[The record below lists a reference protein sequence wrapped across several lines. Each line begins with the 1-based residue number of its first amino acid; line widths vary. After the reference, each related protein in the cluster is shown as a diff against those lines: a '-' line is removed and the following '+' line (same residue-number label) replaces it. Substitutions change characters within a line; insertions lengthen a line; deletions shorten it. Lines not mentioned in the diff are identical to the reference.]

1 MKIEFDGYTL
11 DITNLSKKIII
22 NSKNNELTYIL
33 DFPPYTSK
41 HNFKNENELK
51 QFLNKIKNN
60 KDKVT
65 YI

>member
-1 MKIEFDGYTL
+1 MEIEFDGYKL
-11 DITNLSKKIII
+11 DIRNLSKKIII

-33 DFPPYTSK
+33 DFPPHTSK
-41 HNFKNENELK
+41 HKFENENELK

-60 KDKVT
+60 KDKVA